1 MLFVINNPMGY
12 GGRGMKLL
20 CKTRKKTDKLI
31 LVYSVDI
38 RRHVE
43 VASSD
48 DVGLVEVLDRFGR
61 GLDVRVSFFL
71 PYGKE
76 VPTPNI
82 PRVLR
87 GETI

>member
-1 MLFVINNPMGY
+1 MYCFNVHILKWDY
-12 GGRGMKLL
+12 
-20 CKTRKKTDKLI
+20 LI
-31 LVYSVDI
+31 VDANM
-38 RRHVE
+38 E
-43 VASSD
+43 VVSSD